1 MIPLDSAMAAAP
13 AEQTHSGSTIKL
25 ENITLAYGQ
34 GTSQVVA
41 IEDFSCE
48 IKQGEFVTVV
58 GPSGCGKSSLL
69 RVLMGLQRPTQGRVT
84 HGGTE
89 ITRPSREFGMVF
101 QAPALLPWR
110 NIRENVT
117 MPARVARE
125 NMAQARERADELLAM
140 VGLEGFGDRHPWELS
155 GGMQQRAG
163 IARSLLHDPDVL
175 LMDEPF
181 AALDALTREKMMFEL
196 QSIWMKQQKTVV
208 FVTHGI
214 SEAVFLSSKIIVM
227 TGRPGRVLEI
237 IDNPLPRPRQL
248 SHMGSDVFAKI
259 SVELRRLLG
268 ASEMG
273 DN

>member
-1 MIPLDSAMAAAP
+1 MTPLDSAMASETRAD
-13 AEQTHSGSTIKL
+13 TTIRL
-25 ENITLAYGQ
+25 DDITLAYGQ
-34 GTSQVVA
+34 GDAKVVA
-41 IEDFSCE
+41 IEEFSCE
-48 IKQGEFVTVV
+48 IKQGEFVTIV

-69 RVLMGLQRPTQGRVT
+69 RVLMGLQRPTKGRVSHGATQIT
-84 HGGTE
+84 HPT
-89 ITRPSREFGMVF
+89 REFGMVF
-101 QAPALLPWR
+101 QAPVLLPWR
-110 NIRENVT
+110 NIRENVA

-125 NMAQARERADELLAM
+125 NMVQARKRADELLAM

-196 QSIWMKQQKTVV
+196 QKIWMKQQKTVV

-227 TGRPGRVLEI
+227 TGRPGRVLKVIE
-237 IDNPLPRPRQL
+237 NPLPRPRQL
-248 SHMGSDVFAKI
+248 SHMASDTFAEI

-268 ASEMG
+268 ASDMG